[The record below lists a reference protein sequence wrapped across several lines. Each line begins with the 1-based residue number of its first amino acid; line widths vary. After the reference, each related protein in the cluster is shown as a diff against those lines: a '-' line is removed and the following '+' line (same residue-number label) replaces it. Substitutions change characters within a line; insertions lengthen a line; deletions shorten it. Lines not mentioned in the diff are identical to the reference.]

1 MRFRIHPITT
11 SPFHERKTVQK
22 GLCIIALS
30 VAVVI
35 FILFAADLALGLS
48 GQSKMAP
55 FKYAPGMLMDIVF
68 TVVSGLL
75 AVMSWF
81 TLREQV

>member
-1 MRFRIHPITT
+1 
-11 SPFHERKTVQK
+11 VQK

-35 FILFAADLALGLS
+35 FILFVADLALGLS
-48 GQSKMAP
+48 GQAAMAP
-55 FKYAPGMLMDIVF
+55 FKYAPGMIMDIVF
-68 TVVSGLL
+68 AVVSGIL

-81 TLREQV
+81 TFREQV

>member
-1 MRFRIHPITT
+1 
-11 SPFHERKTVQK
+11 VQK

-35 FILFAADLALGLS
+35 FILFVADLILGLS
-48 GQSKMAP
+48 GQAAIAP

-68 TVVSGLL
+68 TIVSGIL
-75 AVMSWF
+75 AIMSWSTF
-81 TLREQV
+81 REQV